1 MNLFNSR
8 QHIGRRHFRT
18 PGSILFPALSL
29 VVVTAV
35 SARADSGTWTGTTD
49 ATWANTGNWSG
60 ITTSVPGTGDTAT
73 FNGASSNTTVDL
85 GAGVTLGSLLFD
97 TSGAAAYTIG
107 SGAVGSQ
114 TLTLGTV
121 GNAVTM
127 NSTVASN
134 ELINSNLALGT
145 TGAGTYV
152 FTNDSPTNTLTIAGG
167 ISAGTTGVQVLNVTG
182 SGNTAI
188 TGAITSGTGTVG
200 LLKLGTGTLT
210 LSGGGTF
217 NGGFTGY
224 GATSPVVIRGGTTDI
239 TSGTYTANAETIIGG
254 VTTNGETGVNTN
266 LTMDG
271 GSLTIT
277 SFLSLGRGNGTG
289 TVSSDIV
296 MNNSSAITANNFSAG
311 YNAGSTLNLPK
322 GTVTLNGSSAFTVAT
337 NGSFLFGESAGSNMT
352 MTLNGNSS
360 VTINGNGNSTNRF
373 IGGGTGTVTL
383 ASSGATFTD
392 NSTNIFYVG
401 YQNGTGTL
409 NVNAGTF
416 SHTNGE
422 LVVAGTVTSGTFSG
436 TGTVNV
442 AGGTL
447 STKALTIARSN
458 NTVASTLNGTVN
470 VTAGTMN
477 VTAGNTLVGW
487 QGQGA
492 SGTLNISG
500 GTFNQSTVSG
510 TNVNLVIGSFTGT
523 TGAVNV
529 SGTGTLNVDNN
540 SNINFSDTNA
550 VSPSGTLTISGG
562 NVAFYSDAGATA
574 GGTGVVDLMRGTGT
588 GTNTLNLDG
597 GTLAANQ
604 IKATNSTGTR
614 IINFNGGTLKSSSSG
629 LAATFLASNVATTAN
644 VRNGGAIID
653 TNGNSVT
660 IGQALVHSTIGGDNA
675 IDGGLTKNGA
685 GTLTLGTAET
695 YTGATTVN
703 AGTLV
708 LPNGVTIASAALN
721 VGAGATF
728 DVSAQSIYSLS
739 SQTIT
744 FSLDGS
750 SIGVVNAGSLAVDLT
765 GAALTLNLTTGA
777 PTASYDFLTST
788 SAATGDLASVTL
800 VGSLSGTLTK
810 SGNTWSSSNIGGYS
824 VSLDQT
830 SGAVT
835 FAAVP
840 EPSVMALVAVGLF
853 GVLTFR
859 RRRTSLNG

>member
-1 MNLFNSR
+1 MKPSNSR
-8 QHIGRRHFRT
+8 QHIGRQHFRT
-18 PGSILFPALSL
+18 PGSILFPVLSL
-29 VVVTAV
+29 IVVTAV
-35 SARADSGTWTGTTD
+35 SARADSGTWTGATD
-49 ATWANTGNWSG
+49 ATWASTGNWSG
-60 ITTSVPGTGDTAT
+60 ITTTVPGAGDTAT

-97 TSGAAAYTIG
+97 TSSAAAYTIG

-114 TLTLGTV
+114 ILTLGTV

-134 ELINSNLALGT
+134 ELINSNLALDT
-145 TGAGTYV
+145 TGTYV
-152 FTNDSPTNTLTIAGG
+152 FTNDSLTNTLTVAGG
-167 ISAGTTGVQVLNVTG
+167 ISASTAGTKVLNVTG

-188 TGAITSGTGTVG
+188 NGAITSGSGAVG

-210 LSGGGTF
+210 LSGGGTL
-217 NGGFTGY
+217 NGTFTGY

-239 TSGTYTANAETIIGG
+239 TSGAYSASGETIVGG

-271 GSLTIT
+271 GSFTIT

-311 YNAGSTLNLPK
+311 FNAGSTLNLPK
-322 GTVTLNGSSAFTVAT
+322 GTFTLNGSSAFTVAT
-337 NGSFLFGESAGSNMT
+337 NGQFTFAESAGSNMT
-352 MTLNGNSS
+352 MTLNGTSS
-360 VTINGNGNSTNRF
+360 VTLNGTSSNRT

-392 NSTNIFYVG
+392 NSTNRLNVG
-401 YQNGTGTL
+401 YQNGTGTV

-416 SHTNGE
+416 SHPNGE
-422 LVVAGTVTSGTFSG
+422 LVVAGSNANGTFTG
-436 TGTVNV
+436 TGIVNV

-447 STKALTIARSN
+447 NTKSLTVGRN
-458 NTVASTLNGTVN
+458 NNNVASTLNGTVN
-470 VTAGTMN
+470 VTSGTMN
-477 VTAGNTLVGW
+477 VTAGNSLVGW
-487 QGQGA
+487 QGQGT

-500 GTFNQSTVSG
+500 GTFNQSTVSSASA
-510 TNVNLVIGSFTGT
+510 NLVIGSFTGV

-529 SGTGTLNVDNN
+529 SGTGTLNIDNG
-540 SNINFSDTNA
+540 SSINFSDSA
-550 VSPSGTLTISGG
+550 GFSPTGILTISGG
-562 NVAFYSDAGATA
+562 NIAFYSDAGTTA
-574 GGTGVVDLMRGTGT
+574 GGTGVVDLMKNTGT
-588 GTNTLNLDG
+588 GTNTLNLNG

-604 IKATNSTGTR
+604 VKATNSTGTR
-614 IINFNGGTLKSSSSG
+614 ILNFNGGTLKSSSNTLG
-629 LAATFLASNVATTAN
+629 ATFLASGTATTAN

-660 IGQALVHSTIGGDNA
+660 IGQALVHSTIGGDA
-675 IDGGLTKNGA
+675 ATDGGLTKNGL
-685 GTLTLGTAET
+685 GTLTLGTAAT

-708 LPNGVTIASAALN
+708 LPNGVTIASTALS
-721 VGAGATF
+721 VGAAGTF
-728 DVSAQSIYSLS
+728 DVSAQSTYSLS
-739 SQTIT
+739 SHTIT

-765 GAALTLNLTTGA
+765 GAALTLNLTTGTPA
-777 PTASYDFLTST
+777 ASYDFLTST

-810 SGNTWSSSNIGGYS
+810 SGNTWSSSNVGGYS

-835 FAAVP
+835 FTAVP
-840 EPSVMALVAVGLF
+840 EPSVVALVAVGLF
-853 GVLTFR
+853 GALTFR
-859 RRRTSLNG
+859 RRRTAMNG

>member
-1 MNLFNSR
+1 M
-8 QHIGRRHFRT
+8 
-18 PGSILFPALSL
+18 PGA
-29 VVVTAV
+29 
-35 SARADSGTWTGTTD
+35 
-49 ATWANTGNWSG
+49 
-60 ITTSVPGTGDTAT
+60 GDTAT

-107 SGAVGSQ
+107 SGSVGSQ
-114 TLTLGTV
+114 ILTLGTV
-121 GNAVTM
+121 GNAITM
-127 NSTVASN
+127 NSTVANN
-134 ELINSNLALGT
+134 ELINSNIALGT
-145 TGAGTYV
+145 TGTYTV
-152 FTNDSPTNTLTIAGG
+152 TNDSTTNALTIAGG
-167 ISAGTTGVQVLNVTG
+167 ISASTTGVKVLDVTG
-182 SGNTAI
+182 SGNTTI
-188 TGAITSGTGTVG
+188 SGAITSGTGTVG

-224 GATSPVVIRGGTTDI
+224 GLTSPMVIRGGTTDI
-239 TSGTYTANAETIIGG
+239 TSGTYTANAEAIVGG

-289 TVSSDIV
+289 SVSSDIV
-296 MNNSSAITANNFSAG
+296 MNNSSTITANAFSAG
-311 YNAGSTLNLPK
+311 FNAGSALNMPK
-322 GTVTLNGSSAFTVAT
+322 GTFTLNGSSAFTVAT
-337 NGSFLFGESAGSNMT
+337 NGQFTFGESVGSNMT

-360 VTINGNGNSTNRF
+360 VTLNGSGTTSNRY
-373 IGGGTGTVTL
+373 IGGGTGAITL

-392 NSTNIFYVG
+392 NSTNYLYVG

-416 SHTNGE
+416 NHTNGE
-422 LVVAGTVTSGTFSG
+422 MVVAGTVASGTFSG
-436 TGTVNV
+436 KGTINV

-447 STKALTIARSN
+447 NTKALTLGRN
-458 NTVASTLNGTVN
+458 NNNVASTLNGTVN
-470 VTAGTMN
+470 VTAGTLN
-477 VTAGNTLVGW
+477 VTNGNTLVGW

-500 GTFNQSTVSG
+500 GTFNQASAG
-510 TNVNLVIGSFTGT
+510 TAANNMVIGSFSGVTA
-523 TGAVNV
+523 AVIV
-529 SGTGTLNVDNN
+529 SGTGTLNFDNN
-540 SNINFSDTNA
+540 SNLFFSDTNA

-562 NVAFYSDAGATA
+562 NVAFFSDAGTTA
-574 GGTGVVDLMRGTGT
+574 GGTGVVDLMKATGT
-588 GTNTLNLDG
+588 GTNTLNLNG

-614 IINFNGGTLKSSSSG
+614 VINFNGGTLKSSSST
-629 LAATFLASNVATTAN
+629 LAATFLASGVATTAN

-660 IGQALVHSTIGGDNA
+660 IGQAFVHSTIGGDNA
-675 IDGGLTKNGA
+675 IDGGLTKNGS

-708 LPNGVTIASAALN
+708 LPNGVTIASTALN

-728 DVSAQSIYSLS
+728 DVSAQISYSLGN
-739 SQTIT
+739 QAIQ
-744 FSLDGS
+744 FSLDAS
-750 SIGVVNAGSLAVDLT
+750 SIGIVNAGSIAVNLT
-765 GAALTLNLTTGA
+765 GAALTLNLTTGTPA
-777 PTASYDFLTST
+777 VSYDFLTST
-788 SAATGDLASVTL
+788 SAATGNLASVTL
-800 VGSLSGTLTK
+800 TGSLSGTLTN
-810 SGNTWSSSNIGGYS
+810 SGNIWSASNIGGYS

-835 FAAVP
+835 FTAVP
-840 EPSVMALVAVGLF
+840 EPSVVMLVAVGLF
-853 GVLTFR
+853 GALTFGR
-859 RRRTSLNG
+859 LRTSTAA